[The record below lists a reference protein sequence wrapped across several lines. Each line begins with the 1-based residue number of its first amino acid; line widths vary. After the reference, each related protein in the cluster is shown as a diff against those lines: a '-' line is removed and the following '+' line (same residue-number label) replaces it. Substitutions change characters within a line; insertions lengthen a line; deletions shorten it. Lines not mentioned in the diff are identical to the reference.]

1 MSALAAAGW
10 IPPDRRPFYPNRRKS
25 IVQAMN
31 FPPRIAVIG
40 LGYVGLP
47 LAVALAASFETIGLD
62 VDAAR
67 IDELR
72 EGRDRTGE
80 VDSAALRESALKLT
94 TSPEECAG
102 ADLYIV
108 TVPTPVDTANRPD
121 LSAVLAATRTVAG
134 LIDAK
139 RRPTIVYESTV
150 YPGVTEELCG
160 PEIERSSGLTRG
172 RDFRLG
178 YSPERINPGDREHRV
193 EKITKVIAGEDSEVL
208 EQLARV
214 YGAVT
219 SGGVFRAA
227 SIKVAEAAKA
237 IENAQRDINIA
248 FMNEV
253 AQIFSR
259 IGVSVWDVI
268 AAARTKWNFL
278 GFEPG
283 LVGGHCIGVDPY
295 YLSHLAQRLGH
306 HPQVILSGRA
316 TNDGMG
322 AWIADALHGRRKK
335 AGTALVLGLTF
346 KENVPD
352 LRNSRSFDL
361 VDRLKWLGHDVAVAD
376 PIAAPEEVEREHGV
390 TVTEPDGQSF
400 DLVIGAVAHRHYS
413 ELSDDRLAGL
423 VAPGGTLADLKGMWR
438 ERKLDASVDR
448 WTL

>member
-1 MSALAAAGW
+1 MAG
-10 IPPDRRPFYPNRRKS
+10 
-25 IVQAMN
+25 A
-31 FPPRIAVIG
+31 RIIVIG

-47 LAVALAASFETIGLD
+47 LAVALARRFETVGLD
-62 VDAAR
+62 VDGDR
-67 IDELR
+67 IAELR
-72 EGRDRTGE
+72 TGVDRTRE
-80 VDSAALRESALKLT
+80 VDEATLRGSSLKFT
-94 TSPEECAG
+94 TAPGDCAG
-102 ADLYIV
+102 ADIYIV
-108 TVPTPVDTANRPD
+108 TVPTPVDRANRPD
-121 LSAVLAATRTVAG
+121 LEALLAATRTVAG
-134 LIDAK
+134 LVDPA
-139 RRPTIVYESTV
+139 RRPTVVYESTV

-160 PEIERSSGLTRG
+160 PEIERTAGLTRG

-178 YSPERINPGDREHRV
+178 YSPERINPGDREHSID
-193 EKITKVIAGEDSEVL
+193 KITKVIAGEDPEVVD
-208 EQLARV
+208 QLAEI
-214 YGAVT
+214 YGAIT

-227 SIKVAEAAKA
+227 SIKAAEAAKA

-295 YLSHLAQRLGH
+295 YLSHLAQQLGH
-306 HPQVILSGRA
+306 DPQVILSGRQ

-322 AWIADALHGRRKK
+322 AWIADSLHDRRRK
-335 AGTALVLGLTF
+335 AGTALVMGLTF

-361 VDRLKWLGHDVAVAD
+361 VNRLKRLGHEVAVAD
-376 PIAAPEEVEREHGV
+376 PLASPGDVERDHGLAL
-390 TVTEPDGQSF
+390 TEPDGQRF
-400 DLVIGAVAHRHYS
+400 DLVIGAVAHRQYADLPD
-413 ELSDDRLAGL
+413 ERLAGL

-438 ERKLDASVDR
+438 ARSLDSSLDR